1 MDFVVEAGY
10 ADEAQDLTVTLS
22 GVASLDGFRRLVT
35 VLADD
40 PRAHAGML
48 LLVDLTDLNMTT
60 LDGEDVEALAVLLSE
75 RDWEQP
81 ARAVAYVARD
91 PSTLQAASHVRAHL
105 GGTISNRRV
114 FTARADAVSW
124 LRQGSPGSAPEP
136 RS

>member
-10 ADEAQDLTVTLS
+10 PDEAQDLTVTLS
-22 GVASLDGFRRLVT
+22 GVASLDGFRRLVAA
-35 VLADD
+35 LADD

-48 LLVDLTDLNMTT
+48 LLVDLTDLNMTN
-60 LDGEDVEALAVLLSE
+60 LGGEEVQALAVLLSE

-91 PSTLQAASHVRAHL
+91 PSTVQAATHVRAHL

-114 FTARADAVSW
+114 FTARADAVTW
-124 LRQGSPGSAPEP
+124 LRQHGRGSATDP